1 MLNTQFDLNLTQD
14 YGVTPLNLKLEDNQS
29 KVFVEKIQSVAAIL
43 ARAFVDDPMFEF
55 IFPDDSIRLQTL
67 MAFFQPFV
75 ADGINRGKVLLA
87 PANQGVCIWYPAEV
101 CVFDDEF
108 EAVINQVVAI
118 STHFGGTESGRRCEH
133 LANQVGAYEPSDPR
147 CEVLWIALLP
157 EARGQGLGGHLLQP
171 ALNAADAQGLG
182 SYLVSSNVRN
192 HSFYERHG
200 FRKRDA
206 IQISSDYFMTGMWRV
221 STPVN
226 Q

>member
-1 MLNTQFDLNLTQD
+1 MLNTQVDVNLTQN
-14 YGVTPLNLKLEDNQS
+14 YGVTPLNLTFEDDRS
-29 KVFVEKIQSVAAIL
+29 RAFVEKIQSVAAIL

-75 ADGINRGKVLLA
+75 ADGIKRGKVLLA

-118 STHFGGTESGRRCEH
+118 STHFGGIESGLRCEH
-133 LANQVGAYEPSDPR
+133 LANQVGAYEPSDLR

-157 EARGQGLGGHLLQP
+157 EARGQGLGGDLLQP
-171 ALNAADAQGLG
+171 ALNAADAHGLG

-200 FRKRDA
+200 FRKTDV

-221 STPVN
+221 PN
-226 Q
+226 L

>member
-1 MLNTQFDLNLTQD
+1 MPKTQFDINLVND
-14 YGVTPLNLKLEDNQS
+14 YGVTQLNLKPEDNRS
-29 KVFVEKIQSVAAIL
+29 SVFVEKIQSVAAIL

-55 IFPDDSIRLQTL
+55 IFPDNTTRLQTL

-75 ADGINRGKVLLA
+75 ADGINRGEVLLA

-101 CVFDDEF
+101 CVFNDEF
-108 EAVINQVVAI
+108 EAVINQVVEI
-118 STHFGGTESGRRCEH
+118 SAHLGGTESGLRCEH
-133 LANQVGAYEPSDPR
+133 LANQVSAYEPIDRR

-200 FRKRDA
+200 FCKRDV
-206 IQISSDYFMTGMWRV
+206 IQISPDYFMTGMWRV
-221 STPVN
+221 PTSVN
-226 Q
+226 

>member
-1 MLNTQFDLNLTQD
+1 MLKTQFDVNLTND
-14 YGVTPLNLKLEDNQS
+14 YGVAQLNLKPEDNRS
-29 KVFVEKIQSVAAIL
+29 SIFIEKIQSVAAIL

-55 IFPDDSIRLQTL
+55 IFPDDTTRLQTL
-67 MAFFQPFV
+67 MAFFRPFV

-87 PANQGVCIWYPAEV
+87 SANQGVCIWYPAEV

-108 EAVINQVVAI
+108 EAVINQAIAI
-118 STHFGGTESGRRCEH
+118 STCFGGTESGLRCEH

-171 ALNAADAQGLG
+171 ALDTADAQGLG

-200 FRKRDA
+200 FRKRDV
-206 IQISSDYFMTGMWRV
+206 IQISPGYFMTGMWRAL
-221 STPVN
+221 SPTEN
-226 Q
+226 